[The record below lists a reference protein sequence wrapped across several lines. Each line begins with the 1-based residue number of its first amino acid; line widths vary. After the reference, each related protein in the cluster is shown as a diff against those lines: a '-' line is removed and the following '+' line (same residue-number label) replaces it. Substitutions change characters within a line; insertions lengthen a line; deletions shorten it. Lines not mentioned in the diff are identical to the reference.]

1 MDGWDGRR
9 PVRPHQRERG
19 GVMRTHQ
26 LLAPVLML
34 LVSAPAAAQDQVP
47 TAFRSLK
54 PYQIVEAMAA
64 ERSLDLTAVQG
75 RRLDSLRLAIR
86 GEPHRYEGAP
96 SPKAHQNVRMQPMI
110 SRQEAYADALAILTP
125 AQRSRARARF
135 GDPEYRLPKELRQTH
150 AAPNRPGEPLRRH
163 APGATPGRRERQAGG
178 FDEGPAPASWWRGA
192 AGRGRREREAD
203 QPGNPPRMT
212 SIQCTAM
219 AAAGD
224 VPAALRK
231 RPQSAATCLNAS

>member
-1 MDGWDGRR
+1 
-9 PVRPHQRERG
+9 
-19 GVMRTHQ
+19 MRTHQ

-64 ERSLDLTAVQG
+64 DRSLDLTAVQG

-125 AQRSRARARF
+125 AGAPAPRRGATPAFRSAAGNAAPRRGRAARAR
-135 GDPEYRLPKELRQTH
+135 PAR
-150 AAPNRPGEPLRRH
+150 APS
-163 APGATPGRRERQAGG
+163 GAQAG
-178 FDEGPAPASWWRGA
+178 S
-192 AGRGRREREAD
+192 
-203 QPGNPPRMT
+203 
-212 SIQCTAM
+212 
-219 AAAGD
+219 
-224 VPAALRK
+224 LR
-231 RPQSAATCLNAS
+231 